1 MGIPHAPKP
10 ANEIDRAGG
19 AYVRRAFTFGARE
32 LTASDTLTAEEVRS
46 IPLANLHALI
56 NTGKLELWPDAPTD
70 MFVGERFAVH
80 LGFGKWIVIE
90 GHSLTPEPVTK
101 QEAEALAAEASA

>member
-10 ANEIDRAGG
+10 AVELEQAGG
-19 AYVRRAFTFGARE
+19 AYVRRAFTFGERE
-32 LTASDTLTAEEVRS
+32 LVNGDKLTAEEVRS
-46 IPLANLHALI
+46 IPIGNLNALI
-56 NTGKLELWPDAPTD
+56 NTGKLELWPAAPAE

-80 LGFGKWIVIE
+80 LGFGKWIVVE

-101 QEAEALAAEASA
+101 QEAEALAAKASA